1 MDIER
6 GLELP
11 RDSNLEGLPRFQ
23 GARSIKLSTAVESA
37 AGKPLAGEPLRIHCS
52 TKSGRLA
59 FTRGWY
65 GIARYASLKSGDI
78 VSFYKESPVRAVT
91 SSTVWVPGKE
101 KDGLA
106 LKVNGSMKRDGEY
119 VQAIL

>member
-11 RDSNLEGLPRFQ
+11 RDSILEGLPHFQ

-37 AGKPLAGEPLRIHCS
+37 AGTPLTGEPLEIHCS
-52 TKSGRLA
+52 TKSGRMPA

-65 GIARYASLKSGDI
+65 DIACYASLKSGDT
-78 VSFYKESPVRAVT
+78 VSFYKEFPEVV
-91 SSTVWVPGKE
+91 STVQQ
-101 KDGLA
+101 
-106 LKVNGSMKRDGEY
+106 EY
-119 VQAIL
+119 VESIIVVSL